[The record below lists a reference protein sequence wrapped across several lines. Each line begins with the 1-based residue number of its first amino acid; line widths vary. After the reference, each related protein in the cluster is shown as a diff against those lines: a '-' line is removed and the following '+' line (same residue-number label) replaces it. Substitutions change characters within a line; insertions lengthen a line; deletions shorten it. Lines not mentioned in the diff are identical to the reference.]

1 MTVKEFAA
9 LPVMTPFLD
18 KCRWTFTA
26 VVDDLKKPGKKK
38 KIPVDLP
45 HFLRLDDKRYWRGA
59 VEQNNPFLTLRDIA
73 EDEIL
78 GNVLT
83 NLCLRLSQANG
94 DDIVILDIEPDCPD
108 NEKADFLALPWI
120 YAETSVSGRGLHLV
134 FPAPASHPEIRMG
147 KTKLKPDNRND
158 YEILLNHYITFT
170 MRPVAHDSNRPIRPV
185 SDFEVLW
192 ESLIKTAKL
201 REQRKFDS
209 SLLPDLEE
217 IPNSHRILRAMED
230 ASYRK
235 TPRDFGGDASRFE
248 FGFCSAFYY
257 RLESILDLKLFA
269 DHEYTDQEKL
279 ALLYEAVKNRI
290 PYRPK
295 HDEIRNGLSMLCS
308 TCKNAMTKTTVSPRK
323 DKTI

>member
-1 MTVKEFAA
+1 MTVKEFAE
-9 LPVMTPFLD
+9 LSVMTPFLD

-26 VVDDLKKPGKKK
+26 IVDDQKKPGKKK

-45 HFLRLDDKRYWRGA
+45 HFLWLNDKSYWKGA

-108 NEKADFLALPWI
+108 DEKADFLALPWI

-134 FPAPASHPEIRMG
+134 FPAPASHPEIRLG

-170 MRPVAHDSNRPIRPV
+170 MCPVTHDPNRSIRPM
-185 SDFEVLW
+185 SDFEALW
-192 ESLIKTAKL
+192 ENLIKTAKL
-201 REQRKFDS
+201 DRKS
-209 SLLPDLEE
+209 
-217 IPNSHRILRAMED
+217 
-230 ASYRK
+230 
-235 TPRDFGGDASRFE
+235 
-248 FGFCSAFYY
+248 
-257 RLESILDLKLFA
+257 
-269 DHEYTDQEKL
+269 
-279 ALLYEAVKNRI
+279 V
-290 PYRPK
+290 
-295 HDEIRNGLSMLCS
+295 
-308 TCKNAMTKTTVSPRK
+308 V
-323 DKTI
+323 

>member
-9 LPVMTPFLD
+9 LPVMAPFLD

-26 VVDDLKKPGKKK
+26 IVDNWKRPGKKK

-45 HFLRLDDKRYWRGA
+45 HFLKLNDKSYWRGA
-59 VEQNNPFLTLRDIA
+59 VEENKPFLTLRDII

-78 GNVLT
+78 GNSLT
-83 NLCLRLSQANG
+83 NLCFRLSQTNG
-94 DDIVILDIEPDCPD
+94 DDIVILDVESDCPD

-120 YAETSVSGRGLHLV
+120 YAETSVSGGGLHLV
-134 FPAPASHPEIRMG
+134 FSAPTSHPEMRMG
-147 KTKLKPDNRND
+147 KTKLKPDTRND

-170 MRPVAHDSNRPIRPV
+170 MRPVAHDPNRPIRPM
-185 SDFEVLW
+185 SDFEAIW
-192 ESLIKTAKL
+192 EDLIKTAKL
-201 REQRKFDS
+201 REQREFDS

-217 IPNSHRILRAMED
+217 IPDSHRILRAMAD
-230 ASYRK
+230 ISYRK
-235 TPRDFGGDASRFE
+235 TPKDFGGDTSRFE
-248 FGFCSAFYY
+248 FGLCSTFYH
-257 RLESILDLKLFA
+257 RLELILASKPLSG
-269 DHEYTDQEKL
+269 HEYTDQEKL

-308 TCKNAMTKTTVSPRK
+308 TCKNAMTKTTVGQRK
-323 DKTI
+323 DKTS